1 MRGSARPTR
10 LKAPTTDEAA
20 PAPTKR
26 GGGPVQM
33 PDDPSTMR
41 SPSFNADARTSW
53 LLATSRSCSVDPT
66 VASRSSFVERLRE
79 LDVSADLSRVSRWE
93 SGAHTVPAK
102 VVLGY
107 ERAIGAPE
115 GVLLAAQRGVFRTSD
130 PRTPVPEEVHF
141 SRDDTP
147 ADELVSDLLGRATDL
162 ASAMSGADW
171 LHLAVELTR
180 FEMVL
185 LPAETWSTVCS
196 RLISELAR
204 TTGGD
209 RLRRYEAAITLVS
222 HPVAQRHVVQALGAW
237 LVDPQVQVVSPMLSL
252 LQHVRNDGASK
263 LVLRLLDA
271 DNRALSQGAV
281 QVAAAKAARGHF
293 QGAALALLEQRA
305 IRELVTPQGHSGIDI
320 LDLTTHLPGSS
331 YQRVLMTLRDAQ
343 LRNRVTQARETRC
356 LLVPETSR
364 TLSRD
369 IATKAQTA
377 SPKMYAAEP
386 DLLLQRLVGEA
397 LFHVHGARRSMAVNL
412 LRVSPYGSSVA
423 DACLGL
429 ASADSEFVGARAW
442 ETIWQLG
449 TGNRRDEVVRLAG
462 NARHPWMQRRALTA
476 LGHSGAPLD
485 DVEAAQVVEATLTTS
500 HRGVRNAGL
509 LALGLGSPSSLG
521 LMDSLPADQRA
532 AATWWLKVGPSIVD
546 GD

>member
-1 MRGSARPTR
+1 
-10 LKAPTTDEAA
+10 
-20 PAPTKR
+20 
-26 GGGPVQM
+26 M

-41 SPSFNADARTSW
+41 SPSINANARTSW
-53 LLATSRSCSVDPT
+53 LLATSRSCSTDPA

-79 LDVSADLSRVSRWE
+79 HDVNADPSRVSRWE

-107 ERAIGAPE
+107 ERAIGLPQ
-115 GVLLAAQRGVFRTSD
+115 GVLLSAQRGVLRISD
-130 PRTPVPEEVHF
+130 PRTPAPETVQF
-141 SRDDTP
+141 SQDDTP
-147 ADELVSDLLGRATDL
+147 ADELISSLLSQAGD
-162 ASAMSGADW
+162 SAAPMTGADW
-171 LHLAVELTR
+171 LRLAVELTR

-185 LPAETWSTVCS
+185 LPAETWATVCS
-196 RLISELAR
+196 RLINELAR

-209 RLRRYEAAITLVS
+209 RLRRYDAAITLVS

-237 LVDPQVQVVSPMLSL
+237 LVDPHVQVVNPMLSL

-263 LVLRLLDA
+263 LVLRLLDS

-281 QVAAAKAARGHF
+281 QVAAAKVARGHF

-364 TLSRD
+364 TMSRD
-369 IATKAQTA
+369 IATKAQSAT
-377 SPKMYAAEP
+377 PKMYAAEP

-412 LRVSPYGSSVA
+412 LRVSPYGSAVA
-423 DACLGL
+423 DACLTL

-449 TGNRRDEVVRLAG
+449 VGSRRNEIVRLADNG
-462 NARHPWMQRRALTA
+462 RHPWMQRRALTA
-476 LGHSGAPLD
+476 LGNSGAPLD
-485 DVEAAQVVEATLTTS
+485 DAETAKVVDATLLTS
-500 HRGVRNAGL
+500 HRGVCSAGL
-509 LALGLGSPSSLG
+509 LALGMGAPSGLGM
-521 LMDSLPADQRA
+521 MDSLPANQRA
-532 AATWWLKVGPSIVD
+532 AANWWLKVGPSIVD

>member
-10 LKAPTTDEAA
+10 HKAPTAA
-20 PAPTKR
+20 ATATPTKR
-26 GGGPVQM
+26 RGRPVQM

-41 SPSFNADARTSW
+41 SPSIDADARTSW
-53 LLATSRSCSVDPT
+53 LLATSRSCSTDPA

-79 LDVSADLSRVSRWE
+79 HDVNADPSRVSRWE
-93 SGAHTVPAK
+93 SGAQTVPAK
-102 VVLGY
+102 VVLSY
-107 ERAIGAPE
+107 ERAIGLPQ
-115 GVLLAAQRGVFRTSD
+115 GVLLSAQRGVLRTSD
-130 PRTPVPEEVHF
+130 PRTPAPEAVQF
-141 SRDDTP
+141 SQDDTP
-147 ADELVSDLLGRATDL
+147 ADELVSSLLGQAGD
-162 ASAMSGADW
+162 SAAQMTGADW
-171 LHLAVELTR
+171 LRLAVELTR

-185 LPAETWSTVCS
+185 LPAETWSSVCS
-196 RLISELAR
+196 RLINELAR

-209 RLRRYEAAITLVS
+209 RLRRYDAAITLVS

-237 LVDPQVQVVSPMLSL
+237 LVDPHVQVVSPMLSL

-263 LVLRLLDA
+263 LVLRLLDS
-271 DNRALSQGAV
+271 DNRALSHGAV
-281 QVAAAKAARGHF
+281 QVAAAKVARGHF

-320 LDLTTHLPGSS
+320 LDLTAHLPGSS

-343 LRNRVTQARETRC
+343 LRDRVTQARETRC

-364 TLSRD
+364 TISRD
-369 IATKAQTA
+369 IATKAQT
-377 SPKMYAAEP
+377 STPKMYAAEP

-412 LRVSPYGSSVA
+412 LRVSPYGPAAA
-423 DACLGL
+423 DACLTL

-449 TGNRRDEVVRLAG
+449 VGSRRAEVVRLADNG
-462 NARHPWMQRRALTA
+462 RHPWMQRRALTA
-476 LGHSGAPLD
+476 LGNSGAPLN
-485 DVEAAQVVEATLTTS
+485 DVEAAQVVDATLLTS
-500 HRGVRNAGL
+500 HRGVCSAGL
-509 LALGLGSPSSLG
+509 LALGMGAPSGLGM
-521 LMDSLPADQRA
+521 MDSLPADQRA
-532 AATWWLKVGPSIVD
+532 AATWWLKVGPSIAD

>member
-1 MRGSARPTR
+1 
-10 LKAPTTDEAA
+10 
-20 PAPTKR
+20 
-26 GGGPVQM
+26 M

-41 SPSFNADARTSW
+41 SPSIDASARTSW
-53 LLATSRSCSVDPT
+53 LLATSRSCSTDPA

-79 LDVSADLSRVSRWE
+79 HDVNADPSRVSRWE

-107 ERAIGAPE
+107 ERAIGLPQ
-115 GVLLAAQRGVFRTSD
+115 GVLLSAQRGVLRTSD
-130 PRTPVPEEVHF
+130 PRTPAPETVQF
-141 SRDDTP
+141 SQDDTP
-147 ADELVSDLLGRATDL
+147 ADELISSLLSQAGD
-162 ASAMSGADW
+162 SAAPMTGADW
-171 LHLAVELTR
+171 LRLAVELTR

-196 RLISELAR
+196 RLINELAR

-209 RLRRYEAAITLVS
+209 RLRRYDAAITLVS

-237 LVDPQVQVVSPMLSL
+237 LVDPHVQVVSPMLSL

-263 LVLRLLDA
+263 LVLRLLDS

-281 QVAAAKAARGHF
+281 QVAAAKVARGHF
-293 QGAALALLEQRA
+293 QGAAMALLEQRA

-364 TLSRD
+364 TMSRD
-369 IATKAQTA
+369 IATKAQSAT
-377 SPKMYAAEP
+377 PKMYAAEP

-412 LRVSPYGSSVA
+412 LRVSPYGPAVA
-423 DACLGL
+423 DACLTL

-449 TGNRRDEVVRLAG
+449 VGSRRDEIVRLADNG
-462 NARHPWMQRRALTA
+462 RHPWMQRRALTA
-476 LGHSGAPLD
+476 LGNSGAPLD
-485 DVEAAQVVEATLTTS
+485 DVEAAQVVDATLLTS
-500 HRGVRNAGL
+500 HRGVCSAGL
-509 LALGLGSPSSLG
+509 LALGMGAPSGLGM
-521 LMDSLPADQRA
+521 MDSLPAHQRA
-532 AATWWLKVGPSIVD
+532 AANWWLKVGPALSD
-546 GD
+546 TH